1 MINKWELKN
10 KQTSGYFPDTAVV
23 FSELSTEEEEG
34 DEDVSSDEFT
44 DSIEEDGDQVT
55 ARSSASVAVRDVP
68 PRSDVKEL
76 EAKKTLEGKLEET
89 ALETERGGHTSTVQM
104 RYRFISGARC
114 FSSYMCLIHLFY
126 S

>member
-1 MINKWELKN
+1 MINKWEFKN

-34 DEDVSSDEFT
+34 DEDGSSDEFT
-44 DSIEEDGDQVT
+44 DSIEEDSDQVT

-68 PRSDVKEL
+68 PGSDVKEL
-76 EAKKTLEGKLEET
+76 EAEKTLEGKLEET
-89 ALETERGGHTSTVQM
+89 ALETESGGYTSTVQM
-104 RYRFISGARC
+104 RYRFISGATC